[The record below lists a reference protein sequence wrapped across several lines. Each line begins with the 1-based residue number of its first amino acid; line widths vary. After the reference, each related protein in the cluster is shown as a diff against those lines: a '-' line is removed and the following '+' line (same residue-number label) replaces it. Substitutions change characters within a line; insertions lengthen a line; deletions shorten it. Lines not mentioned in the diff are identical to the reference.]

1 MGPLYFS
8 VLQISEPAGVGY
20 GTAHGM
26 ARHSW
31 SSFHNSLGW
40 LFSPPLSQE
49 SAPIRF
55 GPNRSSACAHL
66 QCDTG
71 LRLMDSPAKEG
82 QPSAKKKGK
91 KTKKLG
97 GSGSSGRGK
106 DGPRLAE
113 ALADDNSTN
122 GELAGTPSKSSKS
135 AKGGKSAT
143 PAEAPAEAPAA
154 PPKPV
159 FQGTIGFL
167 APEKAMCRCVESPL
181 VRGMRL
187 NVSRIVLAFWTAE
200 AKKSIKVKAA
210 LKKMTPEGR
219 AQSGA
224 FRAWYIKLLEHRRM
238 KACAAK
244 MSPEG
249 RAKGTSFAKW
259 INDQREKKK
268 RLKKLQ
274 KIAKKISP
282 NGMALRGAIC
292 CWLDTAAEARKM
304 KRAMKRM
311 MNRALAGAYTTWA
324 ADIMGQ
330 RGLGT
335 QHQLARSTQPAA
347 RSQQL
352 Q

>member
-1 MGPLYFS
+1 MLW
-8 VLQISEPAGVGY
+8 
-20 GTAHGM
+20 M
-26 ARHSW
+26 AV
-31 SSFHNSLGW
+31 FT
-40 LFSPPLSQE
+40 PLSQE
-49 SAPIRF
+49 SALIDLAKSFERVRTLAVPHRW
-55 GPNRSSACAHL
+55 
-66 QCDTG
+66 
-71 LRLMDSPAKEG
+71 LMDSPAKDG
-82 QPSAKKKGK
+82 QPAPKKKGK

-143 PAEAPAEAPAA
+143 AAEAPAEAPAA

-249 RAKGTSFAKW
+249 RAKGASFAKW

-282 NGMALRGAIC
+282 NGMALRGAIS
-292 CWLDTAAEARKM
+292 CWLDTAAEGRKM

-330 RGLGT
+330 RGLGM
-335 QHQLARSTQPAA
+335 QHQPARSTQPAA

>member
-1 MGPLYFS
+1 M
-8 VLQISEPAGVGY
+8 Q
-20 GTAHGM
+20 
-26 ARHSW
+26 W
-31 SSFHNSLGW
+31 SSLASRAVKHTHAKEHELGW
-40 LFSPPLSQE
+40 LFSPPLSQR
-49 SAPIRF
+49 SALSF
-55 GPNRSSACAHL
+55 GQNQFERVRTLCTAASV
-66 QCDTG
+66 G
-71 LRLMDSPAKEG
+71 LMDSPAKEG

-97 GSGSSGRGK
+97 GSGRGK

-122 GELAGTPSKSSKS
+122 GELAGTPAKSSKS
-135 AKGGKSAT
+135 TKGGKLAT

-249 RAKGTSFAKW
+249 RAKGASFAKW

-330 RGLGT
+330 RGLGM
-335 QHQLARSTQPAA
+335 QHQSARSTQPAA
-347 RSQQL
+347 SSPQPAASS
-352 Q
+352 

>member
-1 MGPLYFS
+1 MRTLCTAAS
-8 VLQISEPAGVGY
+8 VG
-20 GTAHGM
+20 
-26 ARHSW
+26 
-31 SSFHNSLGW
+31 
-40 LFSPPLSQE
+40 
-49 SAPIRF
+49 
-55 GPNRSSACAHL
+55 
-66 QCDTG
+66 
-71 LRLMDSPAKEG
+71 LMDSPAKEG

-122 GELAGTPSKSSKS
+122 GELAGTPAKSSKS
-135 AKGGKSAT
+135 GKGGKSAT
-143 PAEAPAEAPAA
+143 AAEAPAEAPAA

-187 NVSRIVLAFWTAE
+187 NVSRIVLAFWLVE

-249 RAKGTSFAKW
+249 RAKGASFAKW
-259 INDQREKKK
+259 INDQRASW
-268 RLKKLQ
+268 LKVVWLTGCHCGHPPLQ
-274 KIAKKISP
+274 MPVCSGLPHQP
-282 NGMALRGAIC
+282 NFR
-292 CWLDTAAEARKM
+292 R
-304 KRAMKRM
+304 
-311 MNRALAGAYTTWA
+311 
-324 ADIMGQ
+324 
-330 RGLGT
+330 
-335 QHQLARSTQPAA
+335 
-347 RSQQL
+347 
-352 Q
+352 